1 MSSILEIEWNSFN
14 SSEDRFELQ
23 QMIDL
28 YRVNPRVFTV
38 AAVAETGEL
47 VGYTCLIPLLREYAS
62 RFEAG
67 DLDIQDVL
75 AHTALAD
82 LESPALIDYMLD
94 SLVLKNP
101 DDHYIGALLIR
112 HLVGQL
118 VKVRKL
124 YGIAV
129 ADYGRAIFEKL
140 GFMKLRSVEKEDTH
154 HDFFISCAYDS
165 TSHSPVARVFARVD
179 LEMRLVCEDCLY
191 YQCYEWARH
200 NDRARLSGKLTKSP
214 AFAVRPKGAGGRP
227 VISRTP
233 AHTPTLGIITALS
246 IETVA
251 VQAFLHDNQKLSVP
265 GSGAGRRYTFGT
277 VPAADG
283 GSHKIVL
290 TQADKGNNIA
300 SIRATLLIE
309 HFPTVRSIIMVGI
322 AGAVPCPS
330 NPEEHVR
337 LGDVVVSDT
346 KGVI

>member
-1 MSSILEIEWNSFN
+1 M
-14 SSEDRFELQ
+14 
-23 QMIDL
+23 
-28 YRVNPRVFTV
+28 
-38 AAVAETGEL
+38 
-47 VGYTCLIPLLREYAS
+47 LR
-62 RFEAG
+62 
-67 DLDIQDVL
+67 
-75 AHTALAD
+75 
-82 LESPALIDYMLD
+82 
-94 SLVLKNP
+94 
-101 DDHYIGALLIR
+101 
-112 HLVGQL
+112 VGQAQ
-118 VKVRKL
+118 RS
-124 YGIAV
+124 GQAV
-129 ADYGRAIFEKL
+129 GQAYQEPSIRGPSEGCRRQARDIK
-140 GFMKLRSVEKEDTH
+140 DP
-154 HDFFISCAYDS
+154 CA
-165 TSHSPVARVFARVD
+165 HSD
-179 LEMRLVCEDCLY
+179 
-191 YQCYEWARH
+191 
-200 NDRARLSGKLTKSP
+200 
-214 AFAVRPKGAGGRP
+214 
-227 VISRTP
+227 
-233 AHTPTLGIITALS
+233 LGIITALS